1 MKIIQFIGTRPE
13 LIKLAPVHWAARD
26 LPGLSFTSYFTGQ
39 HVELVSHLASELD
52 VHFRLLAGER
62 VPEGSLPDKIASI
75 IVRAGHVIADEQP
88 DMVIV
93 QGDTMSAFACAVAA
107 SYSRVA
113 VAHVEAG
120 LRTFDRMAPWP
131 EENLRRQLTQIADVH
146 FAPTEVARQNLL
158 GEGVAPHAIHVV
170 GNTVIDAVCH
180 ILESPGAKEP
190 SLPDN
195 GRKFG
200 VLTMHRREMLL
211 EKGASNILDCVKE
224 VAEKL
229 AISFVFPVHPS
240 PMLRQQISG
249 SEAGSYLTLVDPVE
263 YPTFIRMLRMAD
275 LVITDSGGIQEEATF
290 LKIPTICLRNV
301 TERPEAVASGAVK
314 LVGAHP
320 ASLIEPA
327 AEALNMDRDSIAHT
341 AFGSG
346 HAARQI
352 LEHLTRRT
360 T

>member
-13 LIKLAPVHWAARD
+13 LIKLAPLHWAARD
-26 LPGLSFTSYFTGQ
+26 VPGLSFTSYFTGQ
-39 HVELVSHLASELD
+39 HVELVSHLAAELD
-52 VHFRLLAGER
+52 VDFRLLADER
-62 VPEGSLPDKIASI
+62 VPDGSLPDKIASI
-75 IVRAGHVIADEQP
+75 IARAGRIIADEQP

-131 EENLRRQLTQIADVH
+131 EENLRRQLTQIADLH
-146 FAPTEVARQNLL
+146 FAPTEMARQNLL
-158 GEGVAPHAIHVV
+158 AEGVAPQTIHVV
-170 GNTVIDAVCH
+170 GNTVIDAVRH
-180 ILESPGAKEP
+180 ILDSPGAEEP
-190 SLPDN
+190 SRPDSD
-195 GRKFG
+195 RKFG
-200 VLTMHRREMLL
+200 ILTMHRREMLL
-211 EKGASNILDCVKE
+211 ENGASNILDCVRN

-249 SEAGSYLTLVDPVE
+249 SKASSHLTLVDPVE

-290 LKIPTICLRNV
+290 LRVPTICLRSV
-301 TERPEAVASGAVK
+301 TERPEAVASGAVT

-320 ASLIEPA
+320 ASLLEPA
-327 AEALNMDRDSIAHT
+327 IEALNLDRSSIVHT

-352 LEHLTRRT
+352 LRCLTEAV
-360 T
+360 